1 MTEQRATRHRMTHDR
16 TVPSQM
22 THRQTAREQMAGP
35 RAGRGRALP
44 WAIVGLVV
52 VIAAAMVA
60 FPASRAWVA
69 SVAHLGKGHGSA
81 GTAQGGTAQGGTAHG
96 GTAHGNAGPANAPA
110 GQASG
115 GQASKGGNASALPPL
130 SAAQLAGQRVIYS
143 YSGLTPPAG
152 LLRLIRQGEVG
163 GVIFFGQ
170 NISSK
175 AQLAGA
181 VRVLDRAN
189 ASPQNPV
196 RAYPLLLMT
205 DQEGGVVRR
214 LPGAP
219 VLSEKQIGAS
229 AHPANAATSAGT
241 GAGKNLA
248 GAGLDVNLAPVL
260 DVYRTAGDFDD
271 QFGRSYSKD
280 PATVSRLGR
289 NFIKAQQA
297 AGVAATGKHFPGLGA
312 ATRSQN
318 TDERPV
324 TLPVSKQHLRSID
337 EFPYQAAIAAG
348 LKLVMVS
355 WAVYPALDPKM
366 PAGLSHPIVRDEL
379 RQRLGFAGVT
389 ITDALEAGA
398 LRAFGTMPQ
407 RGTLAAKAGMDL
419 ILCSDQHPNQGER
432 VSGALAKGYSSGAIN
447 QPAFR
452 ASVHRILTLRA
463 GLKSSPG

>member
-1 MTEQRATRHRMTHDR
+1 
-16 TVPSQM
+16 
-22 THRQTAREQMAGP
+22 MAPGS
-35 RAGRGRALP
+35 RSGRGRALP
-44 WAIVGLVV
+44 WTIVVLVV
-52 VIAAAMVA
+52 VIAVAAFAV
-60 FPASRAWVA
+60 PASRAWMA
-69 SVAHLGKGHGSA
+69 SVTHLGKGAAGSA
-81 GTAQGGTAQGGTAHG
+81 Q
-96 GTAHGNAGPANAPA
+96 GNAAPGNAAPGNAAPGNAPAANAPA
-110 GQASG
+110 GKSSG
-115 GQASKGGNASALPPL
+115 GQASKGGNATALPPL
-130 SAAQLAGQRVIYS
+130 SVAQLAGQRVIYS

-181 VRVLDRAN
+181 VKQLDQAN
-189 ASPQNPV
+189 ASPRNPV

-219 VLSEKQIGAS
+219 VLSEKQIGES
-229 AHPANAATSAGT
+229 AHPATAATNAGT

-248 GAGLDVNLAPVL
+248 GVGLDVNLAPVL

-289 NFIKAQQA
+289 NFLKAQQA
-297 AGVAATGKHFPGLGA
+297 VGVAATGKHFPGLGA

-324 TLPVSKQHLRSID
+324 TLRVSRQHLRSID

-348 LKLVMVS
+348 LKLVMAS

-366 PAGLSHPIVRDEL
+366 PAGLSHTIIRDEL
-379 RQRLGFAGVT
+379 RQRLGFTGVT

-419 ILCSDQHPNQGER
+419 ILCSDQHPDQGER
-432 VSGALAKGYSSGAIN
+432 VSAALAKGYSGGAIN
-447 QPAFR
+447 QAAFK

-463 GLKSSPG
+463 GLKSNPG